1 MQKFLKEPK
10 RVSSLERWVCK
21 MKYIKFVVDTN
32 ICGTEDTI
40 YEEFED
46 NVSQEELEQRGQE
59 LAIENA
65 EGYEY
70 LVLSWGNDP
79 ETEEEQEE
87 IDDYYAN
94 VTYEYEEVS
103 REEYK
108 ENTR

>member
-1 MQKFLKEPK
+1 MRYFKFT
-10 RVSSLERWVCK
+10 
-21 MKYIKFVVDTN
+21 VDTN

-40 YEEFED
+40 YEKFED
-46 NVSQEELEQRGQE
+46 NVDQEELEQRGQE

-70 LVLSWGNDP
+70 LVLGWGIDP
-79 ETEEEQEE
+79 DTEEEQEE
-87 IDDYYAN
+87 IDDYYAD

>member
-1 MQKFLKEPK
+1 
-10 RVSSLERWVCK
+10 
-21 MKYIKFVVDTN
+21 MKYIKFTVDTS
-32 ICGTEDTI
+32 ICGTKEEI

-46 NVSQEELEQRGQE
+46 NVDQNTLEERGQE

-70 LVLSWGNDP
+70 LVLDSGLEP
-79 ETEEEQEE
+79 ETEEELEE
-87 IDDYYAN
+87 IDEFYAE

-103 REEYK
+103 EEEYK